1 MANPASGAEEDP
13 VDAQPRSRLRD
24 AEILEKAMRKAI
36 STSPEAFLTTMDDLD
51 HKEADYW
58 ESEISS
64 ATWAVIQKG
73 DKVVGFA
80 VARWPHHEMDRDVD
94 PVAARFIE
102 SVWIDP
108 ELRGKRRAE
117 RLVRFLFEVERAKS
131 PSVNRF
137 LLWVFDK
144 NRTAIRLY
152 KRMGFTY
159 VTRQE
164 LGDESGRTELRYE
177 YQLEP
182 DALEAQAA
190 LAARQDDL
198 RKHGLVYRVLSEGA
212 G

>member
-1 MANPASGAEEDP
+1 MANPASGAEDP
-13 VDAQPRSRLRD
+13 VDAQSGPRIRD
-24 AEILEKAMRKAI
+24 AVMLEKAMRAAI
-36 STSPEAFLTTMDDLD
+36 ATSPEAFLTTIDDLD
-51 HKEADYW
+51 DKEADYW
-58 ESEISS
+58 ESEITSS
-64 ATWAVIQKG
+64 TWAVIQRG

-108 ELRGKRRAE
+108 ELRGKRVAE

-131 PSVNRF
+131 PSVSRF

-144 NRTAIRLY
+144 NQTAIRLY

-159 VTRQE
+159 VTRQKHNQ
-164 LGDESGRTELRYE
+164 SGRTELRYE

-182 DALEAQAA
+182 DALGAQAT

-198 RKHGLVYRVLSEGA
+198 SKHGLRYRVLGEDNQ
-212 G
+212 